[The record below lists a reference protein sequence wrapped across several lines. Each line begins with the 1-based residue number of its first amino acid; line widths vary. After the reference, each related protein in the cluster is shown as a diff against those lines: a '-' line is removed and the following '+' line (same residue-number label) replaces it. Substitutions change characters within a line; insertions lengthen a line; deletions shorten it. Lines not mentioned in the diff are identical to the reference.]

1 MFTMYADDKLLY
13 APHLSANGC
22 GVFSPQLTVEL
33 NRAGELEFVM
43 PPDNVLYNEMNK
55 LKTFVTV
62 YQDGDEL
69 FRGRV
74 LHDEKDFY
82 KQKRTFC
89 EGELAFMLDSRIRP
103 YKFSG
108 TGRELFV
115 KYITE
120 HNSRV
125 EARKRFIIGDIT
137 VLVADETIEVE
148 NESCAATI
156 DEINDKILG
165 EFGGY
170 LKIRPGSDGYRYI
183 DWLEESGETSTQT
196 IEFGVNLLDITEYI
210 TAEDIFTV
218 LVPLGANRTLK
229 EDEEGG
235 VEGKVDITSVND
247 GKDYIENETAIALF
261 GRIESSEEWNDIED
275 PADLK
280 KVAEAWLNANI
291 ELSVSLSVKAVD
303 LHMLDVAY
311 QKIRVG
317 DWIQVISWPH
327 NLDRFFQCEKIVYNL
342 IDPEQTEYTFGAK
355 ASGITDVQSSNAKNI
370 QSSVALVK
378 STAKAANAAVVTVQ
392 NTVSQIPSEYVS
404 TASFTAYKAEMDVK
418 LLDLDTR
425 LKTLEGGTA

>member
-22 GVFSPQLTVEL
+22 GVFSPQLTLEL
-33 NRAGELEFVM
+33 NRAGELEFVIH
-43 PPDNVLYNEMNK
+43 PDNVMYNEMNK

-108 TGRELFV
+108 TGKELFT

-125 EARKRFIIGDIT
+125 EADKQFVIGSIT
-137 VLVADETIEVE
+137 VEAADETIDVE
-148 NESCAATI
+148 NESCATTI
-156 DEINDKILG
+156 DEINTNILD

-170 LKIRPGSDGYRYI
+170 LKTRQGSDGKRYI
-183 DWLEESGETSTQT
+183 DWLEESGDVSTQT
-196 IEFGVNLLDITEYI
+196 IEFGINLLDITEYI
-210 TAEDIFTV
+210 TAENIFTV
-218 LVPLGANRTLK
+218 LVPLGASTHDDDGNPT
-229 EDEEGG
+229 
-235 VEGKVDITSVND
+235 GKVDITSVNN
-247 GKDYIENETAIALF
+247 GKDYIENTTAISLF
-261 GRIESSEEWNDIED
+261 GRIESSEEWNDVED
-275 PADLK
+275 PATLK
-280 KVAEAWLNANI
+280 KLAEAWLNANI

-327 NLDRFFQCEKIVYNL
+327 NLDRLFQCEKIVYNL

-355 ASGITDVQSSNAKNI
+355 ASGITDVQSNNTKNI
-370 QSSVALVK
+370 QNSVAVVK
-378 STAKAANAAVVTVQ
+378 STAKAATAAVATVQ

-404 TASFTAYKAEMDVK
+404 STTFAAYKSETDTK

>member
-1 MFTMYADDKLLY
+1 MFTMYADGKLLY

-55 LKTFVTV
+55 LKTFVEV

-103 YKFSG
+103 YKFGG
-108 TGRELFV
+108 TGRELFT

-125 EARKRFIIGDIT
+125 EADKQFIVGDIT
-137 VLVADETIEVE
+137 VVVADETIDVE
-148 NESCAATI
+148 NESCATTI
-156 DEINDKILG
+156 DEINSNILD

-170 LKIRPGSDGYRYI
+170 LKTRQGSDGKRYI
-183 DWLEESGETSTQT
+183 DWLEESGEVSTQT

-218 LVPLGANRTLK
+218 LVPLGASKRDDRG
-229 EDEEGG
+229 ESS
-235 VEGKVDITSVND
+235 GKVDITSVNG
-247 GKDYIENETAIALF
+247 GKDYIENATAIALF
-261 GRIESSEEWNDIED
+261 GRIESSEEWNDVED
-275 PADLK
+275 PATLK
-280 KVAEAWLNANI
+280 KLAEAWLNANI
-291 ELSVSLSVKAVD
+291 ELSVSLTVKAVD

-327 NLDRFFQCEKIVYNL
+327 NLDRLFQCEKIVYDL

-355 ASGITDVQSSNAKNI
+355 ASGITDVQSKNTKNI
-370 QSSVALVK
+370 QNSVALVK

-404 TASFTAYKAEMDVK
+404 TATFTAYKAEMDVK

>member
-1 MFTMYADDKLLY
+1 MFTMYADGKLLY

-33 NRAGELEFVM
+33 NKAGELEFVM

-62 YQDGDEL
+62 YQDDDEL

-103 YKFSG
+103 YKFKG
-108 TGRELFV
+108 TGRDLFK
-115 KYITE
+115 KYINE

-125 EARKRFIIGDIT
+125 EADKQFVIGDIT
-137 VLVADETIEVE
+137 VATADDTIEVE
-148 NESCAATI
+148 NDSCAAAI
-156 DEINDKILG
+156 DELNEKVLG

-170 LKIRPGSDGYRYI
+170 LKTRQGSDGKRYI
-183 DWLEESGETSTQT
+183 DWREESGEVSTQT
-196 IEFGVNLLDITEYI
+196 IEFGINLLDITEYI
-210 TAEDIFTV
+210 TAENIFTV
-218 LVPLGANRTLK
+218 LVPLGASK
-229 EDEEGG
+229 SDSEGNIT
-235 VEGKVDITSVND
+235 GKVNITSVNN
-247 GKDYIENETAIALF
+247 GKDYIENATAIALF
-261 GRIESSEEWNDIED
+261 GRVESSEEWNDVED
-275 PADLK
+275 PAELK
-280 KVAEAWLNANI
+280 KLAEAWLNANI

-327 NLDRFFQCEKIVYNL
+327 NLDRLFQCEKIVYNL

-355 ASGITDVQSSNAKNI
+355 ASGITDVQSSNTKSI
-370 QSSVALVK
+370 QNSVAVIK

-404 TASFTAYKAEMDVK
+404 TATFTAYKTELDTK

>member
-43 PPDNVLYNEMNK
+43 PPDNVLYNDMNK

-89 EGELAFMLDSRIRP
+89 EGELAFFLDSRIRP

-108 TGRELFV
+108 TGKELFT

-125 EARKRFIIGDIT
+125 DADKQFEIGEIT
-137 VLVADETIEVE
+137 VTVADETIDTE
-148 NESCAATI
+148 NESCAAAI
-156 DEINDKILG
+156 DEINSKIID

-170 LKIRPGSDGYRYI
+170 LKTRQGTDGKRYI
-183 DWLEESGETSTQT
+183 DWLEESGEVSTQT
-196 IEFGVNLLDITEYI
+196 IEFGINLLDITEYI
-210 TAEDIFTV
+210 TAENIFTV
-218 LVPLGANRTLK
+218 LVPLGASQNDGNGNMT
-229 EDEEGG
+229 
-235 VEGKVDITSVND
+235 GKVDITSVNG

-275 PADLK
+275 PAELK
-280 KVAEAWLNANI
+280 ELAEAWLNANI
-291 ELSVSLSVKAVD
+291 ELSVSLTVKAVD

-327 NLDRFFQCEKIVYNL
+327 NLDRLFQCEKIVYDL
-342 IDPEQTEYTFGAK
+342 IEPEQTEYTFGAK
-355 ASGITDVQSSNAKNI
+355 ASGITDVQSSNTKSI
-370 QSSVALVK
+370 QSSVAVIT
-378 STAKAANAAVVTVQ
+378 STAKAANAAVVKVE

-404 TASFTAYKAEMDVK
+404 TATFEAYKAENTAK
-418 LLDLDTR
+418 LLELDTR